1 MFIHDSLSE
10 LVVCGETEIA
20 AADVRIVMSQMKRRV
35 AGDNITGFQKQFQ
48 VSHSMTV
55 CSIDPRREHGGL
67 AGDTCVCLGLGTR
80 LP

>member
-48 VSHSMTV
+48 VSHIRV
-55 CSIDPRREHGGL
+55 HNLDPTHECGGL
-67 AGDTCVCLGLGTR
+67 WLAS
-80 LP
+80 